1 MRVEFNWLLSR
12 RITQRR
18 KKNRINVITSHG
30 KSSLIKREE
39 EERGFRERRGCWR
52 EEGKKGNAWNGWKRF
67 CWDDDSDDAKIIVFG
82 GGDNEEAIARVHP
95 LVRRSVH
102 ARRVVRLGE
111 LYLFHHQRWEY

>member
-1 MRVEFNWLLSR
+1 MRVEFNWLLSH

-52 EEGKKGNAWNGWKRF
+52 EEGKGNAWNGWKRF
-67 CWDDDSDDAKIIVFG
+67 CWDDDSDDAKIIIFG